1 MRTVTLRYYSY
12 RLLCTLDFN
21 RLLER
26 LISEVPDLSRVVIE
40 GMAED
45 EKRIAAPTDKHGIVM
60 VMERIHVYV
69 SADGGDEE
77 RRRDLEIEA
86 ELR

>member
-1 MRTVTLRYYSY
+1 
-12 RLLCTLDFN
+12 
-21 RLLER
+21 
-26 LISEVPDLSRVVIE
+26 
-40 GMAED
+40 
-45 EKRIAAPTDKHGIVM
+45 M